1 MQFFFREIHFIK
13 INKCLFEFSTGDAVI
28 LTTSM
33 QQYVHILEYHSFN
46 HTWNVFWFLKIW
58 IQTKVD
64 PST

>member
-1 MQFFFREIHFIK
+1 MQIFREIPFIK
-13 INKCLFEFSTGDAVI
+13 INKYLLEFSTGHAVI

-33 QQYVHILEYHSFN
+33 QQYVHIFEYHSSN
-46 HTWNVFWFLKIW
+46 HTWNVFCFLKIS